1 MTNYGKYDVMK
12 KNRKGEILLYKVCP
26 NRGYAYVV
34 ATNENT
40 KQYAKGIYIADPRFV
55 DYYIRLHKE
64 NAWKN
69 FSKKFS
75 KSVDIFSGIC
85 YYIVTGRDTPKKKG
99 R

>member
-40 KQYAKGIYIADPRFV
+40 NQYAKRIYIADPRFV
-55 DYYIRLHKE
+55 DYYIRPHKE

-69 FSKKFS
+69 FQKSFQKVLTFS
-75 KSVDIFSGIC
+75 PVCDII
-85 YYIVTGRDTPKKKG
+85 
-99 R
+99 